1 MDSPGP
7 DREEKMLAEALE
19 ELKAQPAY
27 RINEDG
33 DDLIVRVPKTLAT
46 RERVSRFLDWLEFDQ
61 LRSQSELTEE
71 DAAAFA
77 AEVKRAVWDQN
88 RQRLN
93 VTDDSSLASTVREK
107 AVDLM
112 QRLPPDAD
120 VEEVMEQ
127 LYFLSKVERGFRQ
140 IDEGHGVSHED
151 AKRRFGR

>member
-1 MDSPGP
+1 MESPGP
-7 DREEKMLAEALE
+7 DREAKMLAEALE

-27 RINEDG
+27 RIESDG
-33 DDLIVRVPKTLAT
+33 DEVVVRFRRNGLSDRQITHRLALM
-46 RERVSRFLDWLEFDQ
+46 ELDAIRQ
-61 LRSQSELTEE
+61 KSELTEA
-71 DAAAFA
+71 DALALGKQ
-77 AEVKRAVWDQN
+77 VNRAVWERA

-93 VTDDSSLASTVREK
+93 AGEDSSLAATVREK

-112 QRLPPDAD
+112 KRLPADAA